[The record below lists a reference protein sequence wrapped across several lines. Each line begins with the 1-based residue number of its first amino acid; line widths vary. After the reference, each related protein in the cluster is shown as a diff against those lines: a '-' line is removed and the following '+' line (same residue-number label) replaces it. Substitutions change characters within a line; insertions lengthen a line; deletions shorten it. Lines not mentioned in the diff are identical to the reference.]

1 MRDRNSLGGRIAAL
15 VCYLCDNGMDENR
28 SINKVT
34 EILRQGSDFQIKSI
48 DDLNRGIKH
57 ILQLVG
63 DSYILYVNGS
73 FASSLF
79 MSITIIEEVAKVHLG
94 MFTKDPDTASKKDP
108 LRKEHAAKH
117 IAGANYTISMG
128 TRLVEAI
135 GKDEMERIFQVAYDG
150 NMKNLRE
157 RALYCECE
165 HGKIRTPQERIT
177 KKQAR
182 AMLLFA
188 IESFDDNLVGYTD
201 YSMEK
206 SKWTDELFER
216 VAKEQ

>member
-1 MRDRNSLGGRIAAL
+1 
-15 VCYLCDNGMDENR
+15 MDESR
-28 SINKVT
+28 SFNKVA
-34 EILRQGSDFQIKSI
+34 EILQQGSAFQIKSS
-48 DDLNRGIKH
+48 DDLNKGIKH
-57 ILQLVG
+57 ILRLIG
-63 DSYILYVNGS
+63 DSYVLYENGS
-73 FASSLF
+73 FASSVF

-94 MFTKDPDTASKKDP
+94 MFTKDPDAASKRDL
-108 LRKEHAAKH
+108 LRKDHVAKH
-117 IAGANYTISMG
+117 ITGANYTISMG
-128 TRLVEAI
+128 KRLGEAI
-135 GKDEMERIFQVAYDG
+135 GNNEMEHIFQMAYDG

-165 HGKIRTPQERIT
+165 HGRMKITQERIT

-201 YSMEK
+201 YSMEE
-206 SKWTDELFER
+206 SKWTDELFEK